1 MITFK
6 GHPVKVIYDL
16 IGDHNLVGIQ
26 FGKSLRTIVTL
37 EVLPYYLLYLKIY
50 ETEPRTRKLE
60 N

>member
-16 IGDHNLVGIQ
+16 NWDNNLVGITL
-26 FGKSLRTIVTL
+26 GKSLRAVVTL
-37 EVLPYYLLYLKIY
+37 EVLPLFLVLLKIY